1 MQDESCGLKKSIKV
15 NFRNDDISHKH
26 IFQSLF
32 FFSPT
37 FFLKIPLVLIVKLM
51 MRWRPYHFIYKCA
64 LRLFMWAMHYC
75 CSLPFVGSQNF
86 SQAGHFAKLLNVTF
100 DHSTSNLWGKIGSFL
115 VLSFNSVDCR
125 IPLQCFVTKWCCIF
139 YFYKNSIKI
148 I

>member
-32 FFSPT
+32 FFSPNF
-37 FFLKIPLVLIVKLM
+37 FFLKILLVLIVKLM

-100 DHSTSNLWGKIGSFL
+100 DHSISNLWGKNSFL
-115 VLSFNSVDCR
+115 VSSFNNVEYHSNALSLNDAV
-125 IPLQCFVTKWCCIF
+125 FFTKIA
-139 YFYKNSIKI
+139 
-148 I
+148 